1 MEGVKERP
9 CRPQEDQW
17 QSHGLSLDSL
27 TAAPVPTPRDTHLRL
42 PLGRPA
48 WGDSAAQ
55 WEPGTNVSQRTWER
69 DPEQRL

>member
-1 MEGVKERP
+1 MEGVKECPR
-9 CRPQEDQW
+9 RPQEDQW

-42 PLGRPA
+42 PLGRPE

-55 WEPGTNVSQRTWER
+55 
-69 DPEQRL
+69 